1 MHTSNVYFLGLFYTN
16 KFRPV
21 PAKPQR
27 KFTSCRFIF
36 YAAAVPKIHPHGA
49 PKSPRSRA
57 ANRSARASHK
67 VDAYTTHLSKR
78 AAYNTCVSQDTKQA
92 GSYSSSHIPDGMTER
107 EWNRELKRIYGKA
120 WQKAKAGHPDYQL

>member
-1 MHTSNVYFLGLFYTN
+1 MPFHISL
-16 KFRPV
+16 P
-21 PAKPQR
+21 PQ
-27 KFTSCRFIF
+27 FQ
-36 YAAAVPKIHPHGA
+36 KIHPHGA
-49 PKSPRSRA
+49 PKPPRGRA

-78 AAYNTCVSQDTKQA
+78 AAYNTCVFQDTKQA

-107 EWNRELKRIYGKA
+107 EWNRELKRIYGKS